1 MENATDV
8 GSRTETSDQP
18 LRQFIPR
25 NNAETPSFKRHAPQH
40 SPGHCLQQE
49 RMQASKNYSHT
60 EAVTEGQLHTHNGL
74 LAIKKNAKVS
84 LAATWMDLEMI
95 TLSQIWKEKFSI
107 ISLTNKTGC
116 KWTCQTPTIDL
127 LNKFNHSVM
136 MYMKTE
142 WEKELIYVYVC
153 VDHVYFIS
161 STYRIVNELREN
173 KIALKQTN
181 LKQLPALF
189 PWGLGNLYWVT
200 HHHNLSRWGFPSGR
214 ALGVRQL
221 GSICQKENIC
231 PVGGEPGLLW
241 TAQ

>member
-40 SPGHCLQQE
+40 SPGHCLRQE

-116 KWTCQTPTIDL
+116 K
-127 LNKFNHSVM
+127 
-136 MYMKTE
+136 
-142 WEKELIYVYVC
+142 
-153 VDHVYFIS
+153 
-161 STYRIVNELREN
+161 
-173 KIALKQTN
+173 
-181 LKQLPALF
+181 
-189 PWGLGNLYWVT
+189 
-200 HHHNLSRWGFPSGR
+200 
-214 ALGVRQL
+214 
-221 GSICQKENIC
+221 
-231 PVGGEPGLLW
+231 
-241 TAQ
+241 